1 LRSGIRPAVELLTG
15 IIAVELVPYLRTS
28 FGKVLS
34 CFFKHL
40 DDMNIQ
46 RFRPSLKVETPSL
59 VASGHFLLAN
69 VLFAKAA
76 LTCAFE
82 VIAKIF

>member
-1 LRSGIRPAVELLTG
+1 
-15 IIAVELVPYLRTS
+15 
-28 FGKVLS
+28 
-34 CFFKHL
+34 
-40 DDMNIQ
+40 MNVQ

-69 VLFAKAA
+69 VLFANAA